1 MSETRQPSAG
11 RTAAKV
17 PATHGY
23 GSTRRADPAILRAVA
38 RAVGGAPSVLNIG
51 AGTGSYEPPS
61 RRVVAIEPSDTLI
74 AQRKSDAAPV
84 VKAVAE
90 DLPFKENSFAAAM
103 AILTLPHWSDPLA
116 GLREMRRVARRRAVV
131 LTIDPSKVGGYWAYR
146 YFPTA
151 EALDRDRFP
160 SIDDAIDAL
169 GGEARVD
176 VVPIAH
182 NCRDSFLG
190 AYWRRPSLIL
200 DARTRRTI
208 ATLSEIGDDDL
219 LDGLADLA
227 SDIRSGRWEMGNAWL
242 LDLPELDL
250 GYRLIT
256 AEYA

>member
-1 MSETRQPSAG
+1 MSETGHTPAG
-11 RTAAKV
+11 RTLSPG
-17 PATHGY
+17 PATRGY
-23 GSTRRADPAILRAVA
+23 GSTRRADPVILRAVA
-38 RAVGGAPSVLNIG
+38 KAVGGAPSVLNIG
-51 AGTGSYEPPS
+51 AGTGAYEPPS

-103 AILTLPHWSDPLA
+103 SILTLPHWSDPLA

-131 LTIDPSKVGGYWAYR
+131 LTVDPAKVGGYWAYR
-146 YFPTA
+146 YFPAA

-160 SIDDAIDAL
+160 AIDAALEAL
-169 GGEARVD
+169 GGEARVET
-176 VVPIAH
+176 VAIPH

-190 AYWRRPSLIL
+190 AYWRRPSMLL

-227 SDIRSGRWEMGNAWL
+227 SDIRSGRWEMGNQWL